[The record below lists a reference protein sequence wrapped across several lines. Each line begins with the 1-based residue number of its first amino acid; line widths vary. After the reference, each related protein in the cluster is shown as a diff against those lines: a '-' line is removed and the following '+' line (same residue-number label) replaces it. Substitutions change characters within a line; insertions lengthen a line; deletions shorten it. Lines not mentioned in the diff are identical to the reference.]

1 MLVEPRFNP
10 RPRAA
15 GDASASASV
24 AGCVVSIHAR
34 ARRATN
40 PIPAPDQVD
49 RFQSTPA
56 RGGRRLPRRGFLEMR
71 CFNPR
76 PRAAGDG
83 AALNSF
89 ANKVQGDLNRGS
101 AAAAAGDTVLLA
113 TTILYVLVKERL
125 RIFANLAVACGA
137 LQVRDA
143 YRTSV

>member
-1 MLVEPRFNP
+1 VCRRFNP

-15 GDASASASV
+15 GDATSSAALPYWI
-24 AGCVVSIHAR
+24 VSIHAR
-34 ARRATN
+34 ARRATRL
-40 PIPAPDQVD
+40 AP
-49 RFQSTPA
+49 RF
-56 RGGRRLPRRGFLEMR
+56 GGTSRR
-71 CFNPR
+71 FNPR